1 MEALLSSISLSD
13 ACEEPDAFLLSCLLV
28 SGELDDELDAL
39 SSSDF
44 TDSTG
49 LTGEMGDLVS
59 SVIKPSCSPSED
71 MDAFLFSGVT
81 DSA

>member
-1 MEALLSSISLSD
+1 MEALLSSILSD
-13 ACEEPDAFLLSCLLV
+13 ACEETDAFLFSCLSG

-39 SSSDF
+39 SSPDF
-44 TDSTG
+44 TDSKG

-59 SVIKPSCSPSED
+59 TVFKPSCRLSEE
-71 MDAFLFSGVT
+71 MDAFLSSAVT

>member
-1 MEALLSSISLSD
+1 MEALLSSILSD
-13 ACEEPDAFLLSCLLV
+13 ACEETDAFLLSCLSG
-28 SGELDDELDAL
+28 SGEQDDELDAL

-59 SVIKPSCSPSED
+59 SVNEPSCRPSED

>member
-1 MEALLSSISLSD
+1 MEALLLSD
-13 ACEEPDAFLLSCLLV
+13 ACKEPDAFLLSCLSG

-44 TDSTG
+44 TDSKG
-49 LTGEMGDLVS
+49 LTGEMGDLAS
-59 SVIKPSCSPSED
+59 SVIEPSCRPSED